1 MLDVQLHCRRYKIL
15 IVKQR
20 KCNRDYLMKVCFVV
34 ELCEPKEVN
43 YQHVIPDVTKVFT
56 QIAFSYLIGTSMR
69 VKFSP
74 VSRI

>member
-1 MLDVQLHCRRYKIL
+1 
-15 IVKQR
+15 
-20 KCNRDYLMKVCFVV
+20 MKVCFVV